1 MKKIFIPILLFSLT
15 LLLNCSLSS
24 AGVYDSLGIGKKI
37 NINVPFKLQ
46 IYEGEKAT
54 DKFIVGSLQI
64 FDYNDAL
71 HISWSDVL
79 ISPLHSQKIVLL
91 KAETYYSKND
101 IFENIVIKDDSFS
114 FTMVLPPFANR
125 IEISGY
131 KKTGAIWHSL
141 KCEGV
146 FKGLEA
152 GDKPVHVEWR
162 QVDKVILPYREV
174 Y

>member
-1 MKKIFIPILLFSLT
+1 MKRILMSVLFSLI
-15 LLLNCSLSS
+15 LLLNYSLSP
-24 AGVYDSLGIGKKI
+24 AGVHDSLGKKI
-37 NINVPFKLQ
+37 NIHVPFRLQ
-46 IYEGEKAT
+46 IYEDGKAT

-64 FDYNDAL
+64 FDFNDTL
-71 HISWSDVL
+71 HISWNDVL

-91 KAETYYSKND
+91 KAETYDSKND
-101 IFENIVIKDDSFS
+101 IFENIVIKDDRFS

-131 KKTGAIWHSL
+131 KKTGAMWHTL
-141 KCEGV
+141 KCERV

-152 GDKPVHVEWR
+152 GDKPGHVEWR
-162 QVDKVILPYREV
+162 PVQRVILPYREV